1 MQLEVKVTKLYIGV
15 CSIIFFLKKFYEFF
29 FQNMINLMSLRPTK
43 ISWKPLVEKDS
54 VAFVALILLKE
65 ILTTLS
71 MILLEMI
78 PVTKMTMISQ
88 ASFRTEIKSIQEV
101 KLFIC

>member
-15 CSIIFFLKKFYEFF
+15 CIIFFKIFFMNFF
-29 FQNMINLMSLRPTK
+29 FQNTINLMSLRPTK

-54 VAFVALILLKE
+54 VVFVALILLKE
-65 ILTTLS
+65 MLTTLS